1 MTAFE
6 VGTLLL
12 LLGSLLTTMFLGRAW
27 CIHSFS
33 LGSAPGTAPAH
44 RAHGAH
50 GVHARHVVSLAIAGA
65 SVYVGRQFAPV
76 VLAVVV
82 GSMVFGATLRVLV
95 S

>member
-12 LLGSLLTTMFLGRAW
+12 LLGSLLTTMFVARAW

-33 LGSAPGTAPAH
+33 LESAPGTAPAH
-44 RAHGAH
+44 RADGAH
-50 GVHARHVVSLAIAGA
+50 AAHGHHFVRLAIAGA
-65 SVYVGRQFAPV
+65 SVYVGRQLAPV
-76 VLAVVV
+76 VLAVAV
-82 GSMVFGATLRVLV
+82 GAMTLGATLRVLA